1 MRKMISDENQQ
12 YQYYV
17 SVDKVGDLK
26 HIKIETKFQ
35 GAKFP
40 DAVKAATGVHPELP
54 AHLADLMSR
63 TERMTHLAND
73 QAVIERFITDHTRA
87 GRESRA

>member
-40 DAVKAATGVHPELP
+40 DAV
-54 AHLADLMSR
+54 
-63 TERMTHLAND
+63 
-73 QAVIERFITDHTRA
+73 QAKVEFFLNRFEYERFKDALNAH
-87 GRESRA
+87 